1 MTTAEQLELAT
12 TRAAAP
18 AATAP
23 MKALVFHGPG
33 KRAWEDR
40 PRPALRGAGDAIV
53 RLTTSTIC
61 GTDLHILKGD
71 VPSVTDGRILGHEGI
86 GVIEELGAAV
96 SGFHVGERV
105 LISCVTACLRC
116 DFCRRGMYSHCRD
129 GGWILGNTI
138 DGTQAEY
145 VRIPHADGSLHAFPA
160 GGDEEAL
167 VMLSDILPTGFECGV
182 LNGQVKPGDTVAIV
196 GAGPVGLAVLLT
208 AQFYSP
214 GAIIMIDLDDKRL
227 EVARQLGATVL
238 INSSDGLAA
247 HQVMEL
253 TEGAGADV
261 AVEAVGIPATFEIC
275 QAIVA
280 AGGRIANV
288 GVHGKPVELHLEKLW
303 DRNISLTTRL
313 VDTVTT
319 PMLLKVVKSGRL
331 QPQKLVTHRFAL
343 NDILEAYDVFG
354 NAAREG
360 ALKVV
365 LKNDG
370 AKRASAPSPAA

>member
-1 MTTAEQLELAT
+1 
-12 TRAAAP
+12 
-18 AATAP
+18 
-23 MKALVFHGPG
+23 MKALVYHGPG
-33 KRAWEDR
+33 KKAWEEK
-40 PRPALRGAGDAIV
+40 PRPTLKDPADAILKIT
-53 RLTTSTIC
+53 RTTIC

-86 GVIEELGAAV
+86 GVIEEVGAAV
-96 SGFHVGERV
+96 SGFHVGEKV

-145 VRIPHADGSLHAFPA
+145 VRIPHADGSLYPLPA
-160 GGDEEAL
+160 DGDEEAL

-214 GAIIMIDLDDKRL
+214 GTIIMIDIDDKRL

-238 INSSDGLAA
+238 INSSDGSAA

-253 TEGAGADV
+253 TAGGGADV

-303 DRNISLTTRL
+303 DRNITLTTRL

-343 NDILEAYDVFG
+343 NDILEAYEVFG

-370 AKRASAPSPAA
+370 AKTASAPSSAA